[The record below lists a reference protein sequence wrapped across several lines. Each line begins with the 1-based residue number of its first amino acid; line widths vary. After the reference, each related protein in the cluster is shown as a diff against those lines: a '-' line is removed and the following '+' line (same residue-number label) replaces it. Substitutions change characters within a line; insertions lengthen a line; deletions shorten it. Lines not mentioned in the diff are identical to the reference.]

1 MSPSFCFFFSLLHP
15 FFSASSFFPL
25 VFLSGISPFSLLV
38 SMSYCPFQVSLQ
50 PVALSEMVL
59 QIMCTTKYDILAC
72 IITII
77 QVTITTVLL
86 YKARHDHCSPLEFL
100 CFFLFPL
107 HNEFVPVHVK
117 MRVTSI
123 DSTWKVLFVV
133 FATLN
138 KVLDK
143 TRAMWGKTIKEN
155 TRKRRHETK

>member
-1 MSPSFCFFFSLLHP
+1 MLTGLDLTTDANSLHVSFFLL
-15 FFSASSFFPL
+15 FLLSFASSFLSLFIFPL

-50 PVALSEMVL
+50 PVALSGMAL

-86 YKARHDHCSPLEFL
+86 NKARHDHCSPLEFL
-100 CFFLFPL
+100 CFFLFPLPL

-133 FATLN
+133 FQ
-138 KVLDK
+138 
-143 TRAMWGKTIKEN
+143 
-155 TRKRRHETK
+155 H

>member
-1 MSPSFCFFFSLLHP
+1 
-15 FFSASSFFPL
+15 
-25 VFLSGISPFSLLV
+25 
-38 SMSYCPFQVSLQ
+38 
-50 PVALSEMVL
+50 
-59 QIMCTTKYDILAC
+59 MCTTKYDILAC

-86 YKARHDHCSPLEFL
+86 YKTRHDHCSPLEFL

-155 TRKRRHETK
+155 KKKEA

>member
-1 MSPSFCFFFSLLHP
+1 
-15 FFSASSFFPL
+15 
-25 VFLSGISPFSLLV
+25 
-38 SMSYCPFQVSLQ
+38 MSYCPFQVSLQ
-50 PVALSEMVL
+50 PVALSGMAL

-86 YKARHDHCSPLEFL
+86 NKARHDHCSPLEFL
-100 CFFLFPL
+100 CFFLFPLPL

-133 FATLN
+133 FQ
-138 KVLDK
+138 
-143 TRAMWGKTIKEN
+143 
-155 TRKRRHETK
+155 H